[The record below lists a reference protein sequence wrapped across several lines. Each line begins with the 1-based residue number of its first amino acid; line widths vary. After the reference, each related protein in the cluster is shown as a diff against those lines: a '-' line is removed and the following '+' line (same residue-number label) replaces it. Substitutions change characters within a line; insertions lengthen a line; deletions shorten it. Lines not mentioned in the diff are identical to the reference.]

1 MKKYFK
7 IGIGTIIPT
16 ALVLWVLNIIY
27 GFIDSI
33 VVAVLPSSV
42 EYQNWFVL
50 PLIVALFILILL
62 IGFIFSQFK
71 IVRWG
76 KKQFEKLIKRVPVV
90 GAIYK
95 FGNEIVDSFVVDV
108 NEDGDLQV
116 IEIEF
121 GGLLS
126 LGVLTDEEHSL
137 GFLLSAPSPVTGY
150 VFKLPNYRKLDMTF
164 MEAVKINTSLG
175 KIGGNRWTNNK
186 EEKK

>member
-16 ALVLWVLNIIY
+16 ALVFMVLNWLY
-27 GFIDSI
+27 GWIDSI
-33 VVAVLPSSV
+33 VVMILPNTM
-42 EYQNWFVL
+42 EYQWWYVF
-50 PLIVALFILILL
+50 PFIVAIVILVFI
-62 IGFIFSQFK
+62 IGVGFSFIRP
-71 IVRWG
+71 IRWG
-76 KKQFEKLIKRVPVV
+76 KKQFEKVVKRVPVV

-95 FGNEIVDSFVVDV
+95 FGNEIVDSFVTDV

-175 KIGGNRWTNNK
+175 KIGGFAWT
-186 EEKK
+186 EEE